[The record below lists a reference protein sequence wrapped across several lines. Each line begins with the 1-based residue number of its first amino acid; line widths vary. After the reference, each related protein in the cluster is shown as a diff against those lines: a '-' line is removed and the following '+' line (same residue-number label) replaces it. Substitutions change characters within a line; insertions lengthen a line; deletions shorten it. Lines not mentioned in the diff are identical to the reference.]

1 MENSKQ
7 LALELYGVRGFSKA
21 NTQILKTKGG
31 NYIYRHVFSGN
42 SKQDARVYNPV
53 TGEDRFL
60 ENAGYFHHLVNHLN
74 VDYITAPFTVVGSE
88 VETHFNK

>member
-7 LALELYGVRGFSKA
+7 LAFELYGVRGFSKV
-21 NTQILKTKGG
+21 TTEILKTKGG

-60 ENAGYFHHLVNHLN
+60 DNAGLFHHLVNHLK
-74 VDYITAPFTVVGSE
+74 VDYIVTPFMVVGAG
-88 VETHFNK
+88 VRYHFEK